1 MKLEAGRIVLVD
13 WRDALPREASKRGR
27 PAVVVE
33 DGDLFDPSYPN
44 LILVPLAEDPH
55 LAIEDLSVRIEP
67 TTENGCAKTC
77 HALAHHVTATSK
89 SRVLRDTG
97 SSVTPAQLA
106 RIRRLIGL
114 SVGLEI

>member
-1 MKLEAGRIVLVD
+1 VKLDAGRIVLVD
-13 WRDALPREASKRGR
+13 WRGALRREASKRGR
-27 PAVVVE
+27 PTVVVE

-67 TTENGCAKTC
+67 TLKNGCVKTC
-77 HALAHHVTATSK
+77 HALANHVTATSK

-97 SSVTPAQLA
+97 SSVTPVQLA
-106 RIRRLIGL
+106 RIRHLIAL
-114 SVGLEI
+114 SIGMEV